1 MAMRAREHIES
12 CMLRSPRVLRRYVG
26 ARSTPASLA
35 SGMPAS
41 LREEGP
47 SDAARGRNAPPRP
60 MRRGSCPTYSHSSR
74 DGPRRGRVGHGRV
87 SAAPMLKA

>member
-35 SGMPAS
+35 SVACRLLSG
-41 LREEGP
+41 RRGP
-47 SDAARGRNAPPRP
+47 LMRHAAATHHRGLCAAAAARLTRTVLATGRA
-60 MRRGSCPTYSHSSR
+60 GA
-74 DGPRRGRVGHGRV
+74 V
-87 SAAPMLKA
+87 SVMAA